1 MKQNYLARFFGWT
14 LVLLLTS
21 TAALAQPKGT
31 ITGTVLDNKK
41 QPIIGAAV
49 IVRGTTNGGATDV
62 NGKFKIEGVKPGNAA
77 VQASYL
83 GYRSA
88 TINVVVEAGKTANI
102 TFALEEDVQ
111 MLEEAVVV
119 GYGTT
124 QTRDLTGS
132 VVAIQSKTFQQGN
145 FASPEQ
151 MIMGKSAGVQ
161 VSAAG
166 GAPGSGSQIRIRG
179 TSSIS
184 ATSDPLFVIDGVPV
198 DAQGIAGSANPLSLI
213 NPDDIETFTILKD
226 ASAAAIYGSRAAN
239 GVIIITTK
247 KGKRGEKLSV
257 QVSSNLSVKQ
267 IARRVNSLS
276 TDRYREVITG
286 TGDSALLA
294 RLALGGNTST
304 NWQDEIYQLGRISDF
319 NVSFTGGIKNLP
331 YRLGVERYDETGNLR
346 TGSFERTGATLNLSP
361 TFFKDRLKVDANL
374 KYFNTQSRF
383 ANQGAIGSAITF
395 DPTKPVRVDT
405 GRFDG
410 YFEWTQGDGSP
421 DDLAPRNPVG
431 MLNQRR
437 DISAVNRFI
446 GGVLLDFKVTEVP
459 GLNLYLNVG
468 GDWARAGGTITVDST
483 SAVDFRR
490 QGRFNEYRQ
499 EKNNRMMEAYFRYAK
514 DIPDYTSKFDFTGGY
529 TFQEWSTFSPVFQD
543 LDLRGDTETVAPE
556 FPTYFDNTLISYFGR
571 LNYSYNDRY
580 LLTATLRADGS
591 SRFAPENR
599 WGLFPSVA
607 FAWRMNEEDFF
618 RRMKNLSTLKFRT
631 GIGVI
636 GQQDLGEGVRRNYGY
651 MSFWNPSTPT
661 ANMQLGNQF
670 FSMYRPGGYDA
681 NLRWESTTTYNVAF
695 DYGFYNNKIYG
706 TIEWYRRDTRD
717 LLNEILVP
725 AGTNFTNRILTNIGN
740 MLNTG
745 VELSLNYVA
754 IDRKDLTLELGAN
767 ATYNR
772 NEITNLFN
780 AAAQNE
786 AGIPYGP
793 GISGGTGNSVQRL
806 VVGRPLNT
814 FYLYEQLYDEN
825 GKPIEGSYRDV
836 NGDGQ
841 ITDADLV
848 IQDKSAQPQYFFAF
862 FGNVR
867 YKNWNGGFSL
877 RGELGRYVYNNVNSN
892 FGHLDATGKGR
903 TWSSNMVED
912 YFNTNFQNPQ
922 YLSDYYLEKANFLR
936 MDNLF
941 VGYNFGNL
949 FNSRVGT
956 RASFMVQNAFVISN
970 YSGIDPEVV
979 GGVDNNLYPRARVY
993 TVNLNLTF

>member
-14 LVLLLTS
+14 LVLLFTS

-49 IVRGTTNGGATDV
+49 VVRGTTNGGATDI
-62 NGKFKIEGVKPGNAA
+62 NGKFKIEGVKPGTAA

-88 TINVVVEAGKTANI
+88 TINVTVEAGKTTNM

-179 TSSIS
+179 TSSIG
-184 ATSDPLFVIDGVPV
+184 ANNDPLFVIDGVPV
-198 DAQGIAGSANPLSLI
+198 ESGGIAGAANPLSLI
-213 NPDDIETFTILKD
+213 NPDDIESFTILKD

-247 KGKRGEKLSV
+247 KGKSGDKFTA

-276 TDRYREVITG
+276 ADQYRDLVNSS
-286 TGDSALLA
+286 GDSGLIA
-294 RLALGGNTST
+294 RLGASGFT
-304 NWQDEIYQLGRISDF
+304 NWQDEIYQLGRISDL
-319 NVSFTGGIKNLP
+319 NVGFTGGIKNLP
-331 YRLGVERYDETGNLR
+331 YRLSLERYDETGNLR
-346 TGSFERTGATLNLSP
+346 TGNFERTGASLNLNP
-361 TFFKDRLKVDANL
+361 TFFKNRLKVDANL

-421 DDLAPRNPVG
+421 DDLAPKNPVG

-437 DISAVNRFI
+437 DISSVNRFI
-446 GGVLLDFKVTEVP
+446 GGVLLDYKVDAVP
-459 GLNLYLNVG
+459 GLNVYLNVG
-468 GDWARAGGTITVDST
+468 GDWSRGSGTITVDST
-483 SAVDFRR
+483 SAVEYRR
-490 QGRFNEYRQ
+490 QGRFNEYRE
-499 EKNNRMMEAYFRYAK
+499 EKNNRMVEAYFRYAK

-529 TFQEWSTFSPVFQD
+529 TFQEWSTFRPVFQD

-556 FPTYFDNTLISYFGR
+556 FPTFFDNALVSYFGR

-580 LLTATLRADGS
+580 LITATVRADGS

-599 WGLFPSVA
+599 WGFFPSVA
-607 FAWRMNEEDFF
+607 FAWRMSEEDFF

-631 GIGVI
+631 GIGST
-636 GQQDLGEGVRRNYGY
+636 GQQDVGLNYGY
-651 MSFWNPSTPT
+651 MAFWNQSTPT
-661 ANMQLGNQF
+661 ASMQLGNQF
-670 FSMYRPGGYDA
+670 FSMWRPGGYDA
-681 NLRWESTTTYNVAF
+681 NLRWESTTTYNAAF
-695 DYGFYNNKIYG
+695 DFGFFNNKIYG
-706 TIEWYRRDTRD
+706 TLEWYHRDTRD
-717 LLNEILVP
+717 LLNFIEVP
-725 AGTNFTNRILTNIGN
+725 AGTNFTNRVLTNVGN
-740 MLNTG
+740 MTNTG
-745 VELSLNYVA
+745 LELTLNYVA
-754 IDRKDLTLELGAN
+754 VDRKDLTVEIGAN
-767 ATYNR
+767 GTFNR
-772 NEITNLFN
+772 NEVTNLFGS
-780 AAAQNE
+780 AALNE
-786 AGIPYGP
+786 AGILFGP
-793 GISGGTGNSVQRL
+793 GISGGTGNRVQRL

-814 FYLYEQLYDEN
+814 FYLFEQLYDEN
-825 GKPIEGSYRDV
+825 GKPIEGAYRDV

-848 IQDKSAQPQYFFAF
+848 IHDKSAQPQYFFAF

-867 YKNWNGGFSL
+867 YKKWNGGFSL
-877 RGELGRYVYNNVNSN
+877 RGEIGRYVYNNVNSN
-892 FGHLDATGKGR
+892 FGHLDATGISN
-903 TWSSNMVED
+903 TWSSNVVEN
-912 YFNTNFQNPQ
+912 YLSTNFVRPQ

-936 MDNLF
+936 LDNLF
-941 VGYNFGNL
+941 VGYNFGSL
-949 FNSRVGT
+949 FNSRVAT
-956 RASFMVQNAFVISN
+956 RASFMIQNAFVLSN
-970 YSGIDPEVV
+970 YSGVDPEVAN
-979 GGVDNNLYPRARVY
+979 GVDNNLYPRARVY
-993 TVNLNLTF
+993 TVNLNFTF